1 MSRIIC
7 TGAGGFICNHL
18 IKYLKTKNPND
29 YILGID
35 IKYPEWEKTV
45 ADEFILQDLRQSCPE
60 LFKDIDEVFHLAA
73 NMGGISYI
81 ENNKADIVWD
91 NTMINM
97 RMLKQCQKA
106 QVKKFLFTSS
116 ACVYPGYLQNNAEVV
131 PLKEEDAYPA
141 DAEDGYGWEKL
152 MMERACRHFM
162 EDYGLQT
169 YVARFHNIYGSL
181 GTYEGGREKSPAAL
195 CRKVALADDT
205 LEIWGD
211 GSQTRSYCHINDCV
225 EGLWR
230 LMQSDYHQPLNIG
243 SDRLVSVNQLADI
256 IMEVAGKK
264 LVKVYDLDKPQ
275 GVKGRNAD
283 VSKVW
288 EVLGWSPIVSLE
300 LGLKET
306 YQWIS
311 AQISP

>member
-1 MSRIIC
+1 MPRSLVL
-7 TGAGGFICNHL
+7 GAGGFIGGHL
-18 IKYLKTKNPND
+18 VKYLKAKG
-29 YILGID
+29 YYVVGID
-35 IKYPEWEKTV
+35 IKYPEWEKSV
-45 ADEFILQDLRQSCPE
+45 ADEFVIHDLRHLTKLL
-60 LFKDIDEVFHLAA
+60 LFEGIDQVYHLAA
-73 NMGGISYI
+73 NMGGIGFI
-81 ENNKADIVWD
+81 ESHKAEIVWD

-97 RMLKQCQKA
+97 NVIEACRWA

-162 EDYGLQT
+162 EDYGLRT